1 MEKHFM
7 NLWEKNKNKLEDYFK
22 THDQREY
29 SEYKNIVEK
38 IIELIINDE
47 EFEYYETYN
56 IERMTV
62 IDDGSY
68 QGTEIFMIPRDT
80 YQPYAEDYIFTHNY
94 YGSCSGCDTLQAIHW
109 YNLDEKPSE
118 EQLKDYMLLSLNLVE
133 NLRYLVPREGE

>member
-38 IIELIINDE
+38 IIELVINDE

-56 IERMTV
+56 IKRMTV
-62 IDDGSY
+62 IDDGDY
-68 QGTEIFMIPRDT
+68 QGTEIFMIPRDA
-80 YQPYAEDYIFTHNY
+80 YQPDAEDYIFTHNY
-94 YGSCSGCDTLQAIHW
+94 YGSCCGCDTLQAINC
-109 YNLDEKPSE
+109 YELDEKPSE
-118 EQLKDYMLLSLNLVE
+118 RQLKDYMLLSLNLVE